1 MLSVG
6 SRTVKTVFSLCL
18 RKKFVSPCTAL
29 KTNFP
34 FANSFAR
41 AESARAALK
50 QRSGKCGQLGLTNC
64 FGKASKTALSVP
76 APVIRF
82 ASHK

>member
-1 MLSVG
+1 MSLAG

-18 RKKFVSPCTAL
+18 RKKFVSPCAAL
-29 KTNFP
+29 KTDFP

-41 AESARAALK
+41 AISARAALK
-50 QRSGKCGQLGLTNC
+50 QRSVKCGQLGLTNY

-76 APVIRF
+76 A
-82 ASHK
+82 SWLQ